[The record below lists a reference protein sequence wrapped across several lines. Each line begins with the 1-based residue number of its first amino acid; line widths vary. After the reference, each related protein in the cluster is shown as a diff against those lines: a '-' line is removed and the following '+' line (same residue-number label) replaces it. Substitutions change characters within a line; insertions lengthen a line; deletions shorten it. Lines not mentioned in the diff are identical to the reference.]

1 MVAHRLA
8 PSLTQPQI
16 QSFDAPFSVF
26 SFAEQFSGGAAFHR
40 CFSLARS
47 FLTRTLVVEEIP
59 AVGML
64 KEENEEILTLGYQLS
79 QQPIYRFS
87 FWSERIEAVDEI
99 KHLHSRHLIGY
110 MILKCDQPCDVNGVV
125 QDRWHVFEAV
135 FQKYQHDH
143 NCVPRQASYHVR
155 VGEGIFEVR
164 GVLYCQQNAL
174 NKACAHVAMRSLIS
188 RIAPEGDVS
197 YAWLNTIARKAT
209 EDGVYFPKNGLTPR
223 QIRAIFDALNV
234 QYRDMDYSYD
244 PDLRNTH
251 PYQKYLYAGIESG
264 FGGLLGFK
272 MDGPEAAHNDRH
284 IIPFYG
290 HTFNKDTWVPD
301 AQISYFNI
309 GGKVGYI
316 PSESWT
322 SSFIGHDD
330 NFGANFCVP
339 RLYAKPENVEYVVE
353 LFGAGVQ
360 YSGVTAEVL
369 GLQFLYSLCPYMTDE
384 TNKWAMRLR
393 AYSHPSCQRVVLR
406 AISVSSER
414 YIEHLKT
421 IQDWDGNREERE
433 LIELMTPLLPKILW
447 IVEVSLP
454 HLFPANEH
462 KLGEIVLDATQLPDE
477 EKDVDFN
484 LFVFARVPK
493 QYIVNTKNNADQ
505 PAFASVPSSLS
516 SHVELIKHL

>member
-1 MVAHRLA
+1 MTAHRTVLSCTT
-8 PSLTQPQI
+8 PLI

-26 SFAEQFSGGAAFHR
+26 SFAEKFSGGSAFHR

-47 FLTRTLVVEEIP
+47 FLTQTLVIETIP
-59 AVGML
+59 SVGIL
-64 KEENEEILTLGYQLS
+64 EEENEEICALGYALS
-79 QQPIYRFS
+79 KQPIYRFS
-87 FWSERIEAVDEI
+87 FWSETIGSASEI
-99 KHLHSRHLIGY
+99 QHLQSKQLIGY
-110 MILKCDQPCDVNGVV
+110 VILKCDQHIDSHG
-125 QDRWHVFEAV
+125 QTQERWHVFEAV

-143 NCVPRQASYHVR
+143 NCVPRQVSYPVR
-155 VGEGIFEVR
+155 VGEVVFEVR

-188 RIAPEGDVS
+188 RIVKEGDVS
-197 YAWLNTIARKAT
+197 YAWLNRVARQAT
-209 EDGVYFPKNGLTPR
+209 EGGVYCPRDGLTPL
-223 QIRAIFDALNV
+223 QIRAVFDALGV
-234 QYRDMDYSYD
+234 KYRDMDYSGH
-244 PDLRNTH
+244 PQLREIH

-264 FGGLLGFK
+264 YGGLLGFK
-272 MDGPEAAHNDRH
+272 MDGPEAHNDRH

-353 LFGAGVQ
+353 LFGIGVQ

-369 GLQFLYSLCPYMTDE
+369 GLQFLYSLCPYMTAA
-384 TNKWAMRLR
+384 TNIWVARLNF
-393 AYSHPSCQRVVLR
+393 YSHPSRQRVVLR
-406 AISVSSER
+406 ALSVSSER
-414 YIEHLKT
+414 YIEHLRT
-421 IQDWDGNREERE
+421 IQDWDGNRENIE
-433 LIELMTPLLPKILW
+433 LIDLMTPLLPKMLW

-462 KLGEIVLDATQLPDE
+462 KLGEIVLDATRVPDE
-477 EKDVDFN
+477 EADVDFN
-484 LFVFARVPK
+484 LFVFARLPK
-493 QYIVNTKNNADQ
+493 QYIVNTKNNSNKPD
-505 PAFASVPSSLS
+505 FASVPSFLC
-516 SHVELIKHL
+516 SHVELIKQL